1 MRPSVLSLAKRIISI
16 RRAQMK
22 LIRLKTVLATMQ
34 VGLLRCGEGVVF
46 SYLDC
51 LMGKKFMI
59 LKGSG
64 RLVME

>member
-1 MRPSVLSLAKRIISI
+1 
-16 RRAQMK
+16 MK